1 MFQQVS
7 FWVLYE
13 IYFKN
18 ITFWKK
24 QYISKEFTLSLI
36 YEIRCICVCVL
47 NIYILYYMYLV
58 YCIILKLTS

>member
-1 MFQQVS
+1 MFQKVS
-7 FWVLYE
+7 FWVSYE